1 VRARG
6 NEGSGV
12 AGAIHYPAQCHE
24 FFTAVQDESFWFK
37 ARNRLIVDLLRRH
50 AGDLQS
56 LIEVGCGT
64 GFVLQAIHEAFP
76 VARLFGLEPQ
86 AEGLAAAARRLSS
99 AIELREGDIQHLDG
113 AEAFDAVCAFDVL
126 EHIDDDRAALAALT
140 RVTRPGGFV
149 FLTVP
154 QHPWLWGAADE
165 LAQHR
170 RRYRRRELEDIVA
183 AAGLDVILSTSF
195 VFVLLPAMFATR
207 RLRLARPD
215 QEQQLPRALG
225 AVFERILDGE
235 RWLISAG
242 CRLPIGGMRV
252 VVARRGSAA
261 RVAA

>member
-1 VRARG
+1 MRSRGDERAD
-6 NEGSGV
+6 
-12 AGAIHYPAQCHE
+12 AAAIHYPAQCHE

-37 ARNRLIVDLLRRH
+37 ARNRLIIDLLRRY
-50 AGDLQS
+50 AADLQS

-76 VARLFGLEPQ
+76 VARLVGLEPQ
-86 AEGLAAAARRLSS
+86 AEGLAEAARRLSS
-99 AIELREGDIQHLDG
+99 AIELREGDVRHLDG
-113 AEAFDAVCAFDVL
+113 AEVFDAVCAFDVL
-126 EHIDDDRAALAALT
+126 EHIEDDRAALAALAHL
-140 RVTRPGGFV
+140 TRPGGFV

-170 RRYRRRELEDIVA
+170 RRYRRGDLEGIAA

-195 VFVLLPAMFATR
+195 VFVLLPAMLATR
-207 RLRLARPD
+207 RLRLVRPE
-215 QEQQLPRALG
+215 QEQQLPRPLG

-242 CRLPIGGMRV
+242 CRLPIGGTRV
-252 VVARRGSAA
+252 VVARRRSTVL
-261 RVAA
+261 VAA